1 MVIGPAAAVEEL
13 IHRRRRQVL
22 VHSILYYRLDSSLV
36 DDATFDRWAHELADL
51 QHEHPDASEGVAYMR
66 DAFRGFTGDSG
77 YHLPLTDPRG
87 TYLARHLL
95 AEHERKNT

>member
-1 MVIGPAAAVEEL
+1 MVAEL

-22 VHSILYYRLDSSLV
+22 VHSILYYRLDASLV
-36 DDATFDRWAHELADL
+36 PDATFDRWAHELADL
-51 QHEHPDASEGVAYMR
+51 QRDHPAASEGVAYMR

-77 YHLPLTDPRG
+77 HHLPLTDPRA

-95 AEHERKNT
+95 ADTERNPA